1 MTPVIV
7 VGASIGA
14 TLMPMSADE
23 HSARKSEHLRAFLAS
38 KAFYIAFGL
47 YFASFLL
54 PAVPLAGQPLFGYAC
69 AWMSLWLWASR
80 ENSSFLL
87 IFGGLINPLA
97 ILYGALRL
105 FDRAPRFR
113 LYLSNVI
120 LSFYS
125 IHLDLP
131 TRS

>member
-1 MTPVIV
+1 MARFRQLKCTSCKSAPAGTPVIV

-54 PAVPLAGQPLFGYAC
+54 PAVSLAGQPLFGYAC

-80 ENSSFLL
+80 ENSFVPRDLWRPDQSTRD
-87 IFGGLINPLA
+87 PLW
-97 ILYGALRL
+97 RPKTV
-105 FDRAPRFR
+105 R
-113 LYLSNVI
+113 
-120 LSFYS
+120 
-125 IHLDLP
+125 
-131 TRS
+131 